1 MQFVNCEMNWIAKL
15 ANGVFEDEMK
25 KSFSILFVVLVLF
38 AGKMSG
44 QESAPLKLVQTYKLP
59 PDVKGNFDHF
69 AIDLSGNRLF
79 ATPEAY
85 KAVVVFDL
93 KSGKLIHKIAG
104 IEKPH
109 AILYRPDLKRLFITD
124 GESGDVKIVDSDSYA
139 ILSSVKLLE
148 DADSIGYDPKTK
160 YLYIDNGGGDVHQ
173 TYSMLSIVD
182 TTAGKKVADIKVDGD
197 TLEAMVLDNVS
208 PRIFLNNKA
217 KSQVDVIDRDKRTL
231 LTSWPI
237 TKSKT
242 NVAMAYDAANH
253 RLFIGCRGGG
263 IVVIDTDSG
272 EEVTVLEIT
281 KGVDDIVFD
290 PASKRLYASCDGD
303 ADVYQQTDAN
313 TYKSLGKVPT
323 GTLARTA
330 LLVPELHRYFVAVPQ
345 KESNSAEIKVY
356 ETD

>member
-1 MQFVNCEMNWIAKL
+1 
-15 ANGVFEDEMK
+15 MK
-25 KSFSILFVVLVLF
+25 KSFSILFVVLFLF
-38 AGKMSG
+38 AGKISG

-85 KAVVVFDL
+85 KAVLVFDL

-173 TYSMLSIVD
+173 TYSMFSIVD
-182 TTAGKKVADIKVDGD
+182 TTAGKKLADIKVDGD

-217 KSQVDVIDRDKRTL
+217 KSQVDVVDRDKRPL
-231 LTSWPI
+231 LPSWPVA
-237 TKSKT
+237 KCKT
-242 NVAMAYDAANH
+242 NVAMALDETNH
-253 RLFIGCRGGG
+253 RLFIACRTASM
-263 IVVIDTDSG
+263 VVMDTQSG
-272 EEVTVLEIT
+272 KEITALPIT
-281 KGVDDIVFD
+281 KGVDDAVYD
-290 PASKRLYASCDGD
+290 PASKRIS
-303 ADVYQQTDAN
+303 
-313 TYKSLGKVPT
+313 
-323 GTLARTA
+323 
-330 LLVPELHRYFVAVPQ
+330 
-345 KESNSAEIKVY
+345 
-356 ETD
+356 